1 MYRVPPAGP
10 AWPAV
15 GARLERGV
23 RLHCCAPKDWP
34 AHQQRAMVLEAEA
47 TSARDAATHA
57 VPLPLTALSEA
68 TAALGGSGP
77 KEGGSRCREPAGRA
91 WLGGL
96 DEAVGPQACAARCAA
111 RLLLAALPRCGCSAH
126 GDSRTSC
133 WSTARLALC
142 CLTFELS
149 GRQRQD
155 ARPGLAKMYR
165 VPPDRAWWPAVGPRL
180 ER

>member
-1 MYRVPPAGP
+1 MDANQLKAQSDVVVILSQKVGDLIGGLCGLTFELSRHQRWDARARLAKMYRVPSSGP

-34 AHQQRAMVLEAEA
+34 AYQQRAMVLEAEA

-77 KEGGSRCREPAGRA
+77 KEG
-91 WLGGL
+91 
-96 DEAVGPQACAARCAA
+96 
-111 RLLLAALPRCGCSAH
+111 
-126 GDSRTSC
+126 
-133 WSTARLALC
+133 
-142 CLTFELS
+142 
-149 GRQRQD
+149 
-155 ARPGLAKMYR
+155 
-165 VPPDRAWWPAVGPRL
+165 
-180 ER
+180 